1 MTNTATIHQN
11 MFAIKERLRNEF
23 QNGIVLLPKE
33 YLLLLNILQ
42 VKFLKLENLKKNNN
56 TNKKNNNTNKKNNN
70 TNKKNELLRQMNE
83 ILLLLHGILDMN
95 RAWMYIVITKGTTV
109 KNLRPFLDKE
119 IKELSND
126 NKKSYTK
133 NKPELNSQVVNLSRK
148 LREHSSN

>member
-42 VKFLKLENLKKNNN
+42 VKFLKLENL
-56 TNKKNNNTNKKNNN
+56 KKNNNTNKKNNN